1 MHSSF
6 TIATIF
12 RVAAIVITC
21 GFSACQIAEAGI
33 FGIGYFSNEVYLFDE
48 NTGAK
53 TVFNTMP
60 SANLTGIAVNPNTG
74 RVYVSSQG
82 AGVFTFD
89 GVNPNASISTLAG
102 TFGLFQTGIA
112 VNPLNNNV
120 YINSF
125 NGVAPSIR
133 VFNSDGSEQTALSGS
148 GMGGLLWRAGGTNGS
163 LLIGDGFLSSFGAPN
178 ITSIDL
184 DTLTPGLFSDANPT
198 LPINQLAAD
207 SSGRVYAGTTDVGG
221 GAGGNVVLRYDAAG
235 NLINDPWLT
244 VTSGATIPPPTG
256 NLGTTS
262 PFTSPAGVA
271 VNDGFVFVGVQGTT
285 QPALGYPGDG
295 AVLKYDLSGNLIPGF
310 SSGLVSI
317 NGLAIQSVPEPSTV
331 SLIALSSGFL
341 VYRIYRNVRRRKSA
355 IR

>member
-1 MHSSF
+1 MHSSL
-6 TIATIF
+6 TIASIF
-12 RVAAIVITC
+12 RASAVAIAFS
-21 GFSACQIAEAGI
+21 FSACQIAEAGV

-60 SANLTGIAVNPNTG
+60 SSNLTGIAVNPNTG

-89 GVNPNASISTLAG
+89 GVSPNGSVSTLAG
-102 TFGLFQTGIA
+102 TAGLFQTGIA

-133 VFNSDGSEQTALSGS
+133 VFNETGTEQTALSGS

-163 LLIGDGFLSSFGAPN
+163 LLIGDGFLSAFGAPN
-178 ITSIDL
+178 ITSINL
-184 DTLTPGLFSDANPT
+184 DTLTPGLFSNANPS
-198 LPINQLAAD
+198 LPFNQLAAD

-221 GAGGNVVLRYDAAG
+221 GVGGNVVTRYDAAG
-235 NLINDPWLT
+235 NLINDPWVT
-244 VTSGATIPPPTG
+244 VTSGVTIPPPTG
-256 NLGTTS
+256 NLGTLS

-271 VNDGFVFVGVQGTT
+271 IKDGFVFVGVQGAT

-295 AVLKYDLSGNLIPGF
+295 AVLKYDLSGNLVAGF
-310 SSGLVSI
+310 NSGLVSI
-317 NGLAIQSVPEPSTV
+317 NGLAVQSVPEPTTIT
-331 SLIALSSGFL
+331 LLALSSGLL
-341 VYRIYRNVRRRKSA
+341 VYRSVRRRKSA
-355 IR
+355 IS